1 MDEEIDPEWEEMI
14 GSMEDVSEYDGE
26 MVMNTVLD
34 NYRQMIK
41 EKPSI
46 KKKLHKFLNY
56 NEELRELTQRQIRI
70 INQCKEHE
78 IIKPRDVERIIEINA
93 EKEDI
98 MNKIIKMFPET
109 KFK

>member
-14 GSMEDVSEYDGE
+14 LSMEDVSEYDGE

-41 EKPSI
+41 ENPRI

-56 NEELRELTQRQIRI
+56 NEELRELTKKQIKI

-78 IIKPRDVERIIEINA
+78 VIKARDVERVIEINA

-98 MNKIIKMFPET
+98 MNKITKMFPEA
-109 KFK
+109 KLK